1 MMTIKEIREMFRE
14 KLQEYETKQTLVLD
28 PISGHQALLKQRL
41 HQLYNSHTYV
51 KTDDEKP

>member
-14 KLQEYETKQTLVLD
+14 KLQEYEAKQTLVLD